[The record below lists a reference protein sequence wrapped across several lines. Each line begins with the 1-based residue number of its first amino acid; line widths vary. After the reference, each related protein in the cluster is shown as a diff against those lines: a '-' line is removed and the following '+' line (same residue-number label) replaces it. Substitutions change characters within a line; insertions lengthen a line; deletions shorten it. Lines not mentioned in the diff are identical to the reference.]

1 MRGGRR
7 GIRDSKRTASTKEP
21 QPQGGHPGTR
31 GEAPQRMARGSGH
44 PLRPRQLPFSVLTKG
59 EQVHQVPDGWTIQRN
74 VRIVLADDRIGEIV
88 PAASRHRSQFPIGF
102 DELQDRSVVGVGVR
116 DMSGL
121 GMRRDYQ
128 RGYPGTVAKVV
139 ERLNV
144 AGVVVTAALVE
155 GNDDG
160 CALPQ
165 FPVGLDAVHDFLYE
179 ALKQIE
185 LRGSRV
191 SGEPAVWL
199 HIGTR
204 GQGAVLN
211 RVIANDSVLRL
222 SPAGRTGHDRA
233 R

>member
-7 GIRDSKRTASTKEP
+7 GIRDSKRTATTKEP
-21 QPQGGHPGTR
+21 QPQGGTEEPGVKR
-31 GEAPQRMARGSGH
+31 RSGGPGGSDH
-44 PLRPRQLPFSVLTKG
+44 PLRPRRLPFSVLTKG

-74 VRIVLADDRIGEIV
+74 VGVVLADDRIREIV
-88 PAASRHRSQFPIGF
+88 PAASRQRSKFPIGL

-121 GMRRDYQ
+121 GMRRDHQ

-165 FPVGLDAVHDFLYE
+165 
-179 ALKQIE
+179 
-185 LRGSRV
+185 
-191 SGEPAVWL
+191 
-199 HIGTR
+199 
-204 GQGAVLN
+204 
-211 RVIANDSVLRL
+211 
-222 SPAGRTGHDRA
+222 
-233 R
+233 